1 MKNIVSFLSAV
12 KCNNEPAVLEILS
25 NYGLGFD
32 CASKVEIQTILN
44 LGVSPNRIIF
54 ANPCKQASHVKYA
67 AANNVAMMTF
77 DNEQELHKIKALYPD
92 AQLVIRIRVDDSKSL
107 CQVNGA
113 QHPNRNVSGVLNN
126 I

>member
-1 MKNIVSFLSAV
+1 M
-12 KCNNEPAVLEILS
+12 
-25 NYGLGFD
+25 
-32 CASKVEIQTILN
+32 LN

-77 DNEQELHKIKALYPD
+77 DNEQELHKVKTFYPD

-107 CQVNGA
+107 CQVRWG
-113 QHPNRNVSGVLNN
+113 SE
-126 I
+126 